1 MTKYEDLNY
10 SRYLRKQI
18 QRNKIATKGE
28 RTCNK
33 IKLATAQVLNKIS
46 YKVLRVADICNKA
59 NISAGTF
66 YIYFK
71 EKKEVTVEVLTNF
84 VEMFHSR
91 VRSHKAEYNF
101 EAIQSENMAYLQLAK
116 DNPGLIS
123 CFLEV
128 GIEDSEL
135 AKFHQQ
141 TDLATYTNIVE
152 RIIRVKPETD
162 FNLTLAMV
170 FALGSMMDE
179 VARRLVLE
187 ETPILNSVIKNLDSD
202 IESYC
207 ECLSIVWYRTLFGRN
222 PKQVKSDMA
231 NKFLSS
237 H

>member
-1 MTKYEDLNY
+1 MTKILNLNY
-10 SRYLRKQI
+10 IRYLSAQI
-18 QRNKIATKGE
+18 KRDKVSTKGE

-33 IKLATAQVLNKIS
+33 IKLATAQVIDKIS
-46 YKVLRVADICNKA
+46 YKDLRVVDICNKA

-84 VEMFHSR
+84 VEMYHSR
-91 VRSHKAEYNF
+91 IRSPKTEYDF
-101 EAIQSENMAYLQLAK
+101 KVIQSENMSYLQLAK

-128 GIEDSEL
+128 GIEVPEL

-141 TDLATYTNIVE
+141 IDLATYTNIVE
-152 RIIRVKPETD
+152 RVMRVNPKAD

-170 FALGSMMDE
+170 YALGSMMDE

-187 ETPILNSVIKNLDSD
+187 EAPMLNLVINNLDSD

-207 ECLSIVWYRTLFGRN
+207 ECLSIIWYRTLFGRN
-222 PKQVKSDMA
+222 PKQPNSDMA
-231 NKFLSS
+231 KQFLNN